1 MGARKKKFLALVK
14 KSFVKRFKN
23 RKYIINIHSLHSQ
36 IENSI
41 VVIGTI
47 GYSDYSV
54 LIFSDKRLSN
64 CEPCGFYFTACVS

>member
-1 MGARKKKFLALVK
+1 MGARKKKSLALVK

-41 VVIGTI
+41 VVIG
-47 GYSDYSV
+47 YW
-54 LIFSDKRLSN
+54 LL
-64 CEPCGFYFTACVS
+64 